1 MSQRTQ
7 LIDEL
12 KRALRERGI
21 TYAMAAKKLR
31 LSEASVKRLFSTGHV
46 SLARIETMCEL
57 AGIELTDLAD
67 RLRERQTPT
76 KKLTAQQEHELVA
89 DPKLFLMTWLVIN
102 RWQYQD
108 IVRQF
113 RFTEREALRYLL
125 QLDRLKIIEL
135 QPHNKVRLLVSRHFM
150 WLPDGPVQNYIHQKM
165 LSEFVEGNFS
175 EPQADFFFNG
185 GLVSEESLALMKKA
199 LQNCAH
205 ECALILDKD
214 RGRNIKTGVSAAFL
228 FALRPWEY
236 SGFAEWSRSP

>member
-1 MSQRTQ
+1 MPQRIQ

-46 SLARIETMCEL
+46 SLGRLETLCEL
-57 AGIELTDLAD
+57 AGLEFTDLTD
-67 RLRERQTPT
+67 RLRERETPT
-76 KKLTAQQEHELVA
+76 NKLTVQQERELVT

-102 RWQYQD
+102 RWQYSD
-108 IVRQF
+108 IVLQF

-125 QLDRLKIIEL
+125 RLDRLKIIEL
-135 QPHNKVRLLVSRHFM
+135 QPHNKVRLLISRHFM
-150 WLPDGPVQNYIHQKM
+150 WLPDGPVQSYIHHKM
-165 LSEFVEGNFS
+165 VAEFLSGAFTD
-175 EPQADFFFNG
+175 PQSDFFFNG
-185 GLVSEESLALMKKA
+185 GAVSEESLSLMKKA

-214 RGRNIKTGVSAAFL
+214 RTRPTKKGISTAFL
-228 FALRPWEY
+228 LALRPWEY
-236 SGFAEWSRSP
+236 SGFAECSR